1 MSTIKIS
8 QLPQISQIANLSS
21 NTSNTYFVAA
31 EVVANVTG
39 KISASELASS
49 LYVNNPLPLGGNII
63 FRDGTIQ
70 NTAASSN
77 SYSNAAFS
85 TANLALSSANS
96 ASRYANSAISLAQA
110 SYNFANTISGGSAVD
125 NVARVYANSAYDQA
139 NTATNNAASASL
151 YANSGISLGQVVFN
165 SANSASNYAN
175 SGITLAQASYDSG
188 NAIQSNLTN
197 TNTILQSAYNTANS
211 AGLYANSGI
220 TLAQASFNQLNVT
233 SNFANT
239 LYSANG
245 GVITGDMN
253 VTGNVTVNGT
263 YFYANTSGFYVGTNQ
278 IVLNNSVNGI
288 TPAQNVGL
296 LVHRGAY
303 QERGLFWSELGQN
316 WIFTT
321 DGVNYGII
329 ANTSS
334 VSSALTVAQ
343 SAYDAANTIAST
355 TVVDITAR
363 SVANAAYNQANTAT
377 NNADSASLYANSGI
391 TLAQAVYN
399 QSNSV
404 APIANTALN
413 NAASASQYAN
423 TGITLA
429 QASYNAQN
437 STAAVANTKF
447 SSSGGTVSGSVSIT
461 SDLTVSG
468 NLLINGNTTTI
479 SSSQLVVNDPLIYLG
494 IGNYVSDT
502 LDIGFIGHYN
512 NSGNAHSGLI
522 RDPNLKEYI
531 FFQGYIPE
539 VESNNIINIA
549 DPSFAYANVYASYF
563 KGNVIANG
571 VNLGTYVQSVYNQS
585 NSVAIVAN
593 TANNTAVSAGI
604 YANSGI
610 TLAQTAYDQ
619 SNGVAIIANTAVAN
633 ANGASN
639 YANTG
644 ISLAQAAFN
653 RANVIQGGS
662 F

>member
-63 FRDGTIQ
+63 FSDGTIQ
-70 NTAASSN
+70 NTAAASN

-197 TNTILQSAYNTANS
+197 TNVILQSAYNTANS
-211 AGLYANSGI
+211 AGIYANSGI

-245 GVITGDMN
+245 GVVTGDMN
-253 VTGNVTVNGT
+253 ITGNVTVNGT

-278 IVLNNSVNGI
+278 IVLNNSASGV
-288 TPAQNVGL
+288 TPAQNVGI
-296 LVHRGAY
+296 LVHRGPFI
-303 QERGLFWSELGQN
+303 ETGLFWNESNQS
-316 WIFTT
+316 WVFTT
-321 DGVNYGII
+321 NGINYDVI

-343 SAYDAANTIAST
+343 AAYDAANTIAST

-363 SVANAAYNQANTAT
+363 SVANASYNQANTAT
-377 NNADSASLYANSGI
+377 NNAASASLYANSGI

-404 APIANTALN
+404 APIAN
-413 NAASASQYAN
+413 S
-423 TGITLA
+423 GITLA
-429 QASYNAQN
+429 QAAFNAQN

-512 NSGNAHSGLI
+512 SSGNAHSGLI

-610 TLAQTAYDQ
+610 TLAQAVYDQ
-619 SNGVAIIANTAVAN
+619 SNGVTIIANTAVAN
-633 ANGASN
+633 ANSASN